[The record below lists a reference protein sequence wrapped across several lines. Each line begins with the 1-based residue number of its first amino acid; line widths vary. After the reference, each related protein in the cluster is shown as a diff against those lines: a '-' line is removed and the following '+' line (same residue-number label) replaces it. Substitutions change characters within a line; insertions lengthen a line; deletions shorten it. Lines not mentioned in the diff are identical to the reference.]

1 MPHSKRP
8 RQLRSTKSARL
19 KRSRFEASLNDR
31 AYNVVFVWGADD
43 MTAYSMAVADMR
55 KALTRAKALA
65 ERGAKIVL
73 VKKNTPNDGMKL
85 IADFST
91 VGGVA

>member
-1 MPHSKRP
+1 MPHTKRP
-8 RQLRSTKSARL
+8 RQVRCLKSARL
-19 KRSRFEASLNDR
+19 KRSRINAILNDR
-31 AYNVVFVWGADD
+31 AYSVIFVWGADD
-43 MTAYSMAVADMR
+43 MTARTMTAPDMG
-55 KALTRAKALA
+55 KALQRAKVLA

-73 VKKNTPNDGMKL
+73 VKKGSIDGGMKL